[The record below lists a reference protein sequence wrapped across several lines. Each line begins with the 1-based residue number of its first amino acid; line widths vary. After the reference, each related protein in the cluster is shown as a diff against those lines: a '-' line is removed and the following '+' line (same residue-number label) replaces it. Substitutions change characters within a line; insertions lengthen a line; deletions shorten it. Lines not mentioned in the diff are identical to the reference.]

1 MVLMKGTAFMIYL
14 VLIECNHRKYSDY
27 QSHAR
32 YMLKESLLCDKIKA
46 VRMHLDEM
54 HAALMCALSSPGV

>member
-14 VLIECNHRKYSDY
+14 VLIEDHRKDPDY
-27 QSHAR
+27 QSYAR
-32 YMLKESLLCDKIKA
+32 YVLKELLLCDKIKA
-46 VRMHLDEM
+46 VHMHLDEM